1 MVYPALGMMA
11 GIWLITSAF
20 MRLEPG
26 ARVDVALA
34 VGCAALLLSPVSY
47 WSPLARRSL
56 VGLGIILGL
65 ANILLSGPIHAEAS
79 WAGPVVLLLV
89 AGASPKTVTVA
100 AA

>member
-11 GIWLITSAF
+11 GIWLITSMF

-26 ARVDVALA
+26 ARVGVALA
-34 VGCAALLLSPVSY
+34 VGCAALLLSPISY
-47 WSPLARRSL
+47 WSPLARRTL
-56 VGLGIILGL
+56 AGLGVILAV
-65 ANILLSGPIHAEAS
+65 ANILLPGPIPAAAT

-100 AA
+100 SA